1 MEEWLENL
9 ERERR
14 HRLDPARYWH
24 TPCADDGDSWPDEG
38 PMLLIAVN
46 RDGHSDPTLM
56 LGDWRTL
63 EDLVRAYSDVMCATV
78 RWAYAS
84 EIARWSGM

>member
-1 MEEWLENL
+1 MDALQRLQE
-9 ERERR
+9 ERR
-14 HRLDPARYWH
+14 LALEPSNYWR
-24 TPCADDGDSWPDEG
+24 TPCVDDGDSWPDEG
-38 PMLLIAVN
+38 HLLLIAVN
-46 RDGHSDPTLM
+46 RDGISEPTLM

-63 EDLVRAYSDVMCATV
+63 EALVRAYSDVICATV